1 MDLWTPE
8 GLLVVG
14 AIFLFGGF
22 SKGVVGLGMPT
33 IGVGLGTAI
42 FGLETALALAT
53 VPVIATNIWQ
63 GLVGGYFRE
72 LLKRFWLLL
81 LTTAALAWVGAGV
94 LAKSDATL
102 VAGLLG
108 LILIAYAILGLTAPK
123 IPHPGRQEGWMTPV
137 VGCMTGF
144 ITGLTGSSVV
154 PGVMYLQALDL
165 GRDRLVQSMGILF
178 TISWTALALSL
189 ADNGIIDG
197 SSFGISA
204 AALVPAIAGM
214 LIGQRIRS
222 RIPEAQF
229 KKVFLIAIL
238 LLGMYIAARAGL
250 TVLI

>member
-1 MDLWTPE
+1 MGLWSPE
-8 GLLVVG
+8 GLIIVG

-63 GLVGGYFRE
+63 GLVGGYFRD

-102 VAGLLG
+102 IAGLLG
-108 LILIAYAILGLTAPK
+108 IILVAYAILGLTAPK
-123 IPHPGRQEGWMTPV
+123 IPHPGRHEGWMTPV

-154 PGVMYLQALDL
+154 PGVMYLQALNL

-178 TISWTALALSL
+178 TVSWTALALSL
-189 ADNGIIDG
+189 VDNSVIDG
-197 SSFGISA
+197 STFGISA
-204 AALVPAIAGM
+204 GALIPAVAGM

-222 RIPEAQF
+222 KIPEAQF
-229 KKVFLIAIL
+229 KKVFLVAIL
-238 LLGMYIAARAGL
+238 LLGCYITARAGL
-250 TVLI
+250 AL